1 MKDKSK
7 NENKKIN
14 KMSIDEVRQMLFTMK
29 EAGHDQSKKYEHLVA
44 RLHTLKVEEHKVK
57 V

>member
-1 MKDKSK
+1 MKSARKSK
-7 NENKKIN
+7 NKKVAR
-14 KMSIDEVRQMLFTMK
+14 MSIDEVRQMLFTMK
-29 EAGHDQSKKYEHLVA
+29 EAGHDHSKKYEHLQA